1 MGQKSFIFGLFMG
14 VLFIF
19 SGCAA
24 PKFDGSNA
32 SLRSA
37 LLRGE
42 IKEALTYYEA
52 EAQEAEKNAAWGE
65 AVNAYMQAADAAR
78 FAGQLQRAITYGERA
93 LEIAH
98 GTNAPVFGRANLRTL
113 QPAPLPEIGAI
124 QSLIQSYASVR
135 DFDKARVLADQGLT
149 LLRENPAGDKITRLA
164 VESGLYVTLGN
175 DFLRRRKYEKAIDN
189 LERAVDLQRSV
200 FADRS
205 HLSRI

>member
-65 AVNAYMQAADAAR
+65 AVNAYMQTADAAR
-78 FAGQLQRAITYGERA
+78 VSGKVQRATTHRANA
-93 LEIAH
+93 LE
-98 GTNAPVFGRANLRTL
+98 
-113 QPAPLPEIGAI
+113 
-124 QSLIQSYASVR
+124 
-135 DFDKARVLADQGLT
+135 LT
-149 LLRENPAGDKITRLA
+149 HA
-164 VESGLYVTLGN
+164 
-175 DFLRRRKYEKAIDN
+175 
-189 LERAVDLQRSV
+189 
-200 FADRS
+200 
-205 HLSRI
+205 

>member
-78 FAGQLQRAITYGERA
+78 VAGQVQKGITYGGKA
-93 LEIAH
+93 LEITPR
-98 GTNAPVFGRANLRTL
+98 TNATRFGPAKLKTL
-113 QPAPLPEIGAI
+113 QTPPPP
-124 QSLIQSYASVR
+124 Q
-135 DFDKARVLADQGLT
+135 
-149 LLRENPAGDKITRLA
+149 
-164 VESGLYVTLGN
+164 
-175 DFLRRRKYEKAIDN
+175 
-189 LERAVDLQRSV
+189 
-200 FADRS
+200 
-205 HLSRI
+205 